1 MSKYLYLVTP
11 RMNRTSGW
19 TCQYYI
25 HPKYME
31 VHLESVQTR
40 ANSDFSLI
48 LNRQRNLLIQTRK
61 KGELDLQKIVSTNG
75 YIYEQATVKKS
86 II

>member
-1 MSKYLYLVTP
+1 
-11 RMNRTSGW
+11 
-19 TCQYYI
+19 
-25 HPKYME
+25 ME